1 MIDCTNRSLPGCCAI
16 RSDLVVGKGFL
27 IFTRSVYGKT
37 KKNKPGGV
45 FVLMDG
51 AENRML
57 LSDLAKGERQA
68 FDQLYH
74 RYWEALFRYIAN
86 VLKDEDDT
94 ADVLQDTFFKVWE
107 QRDRLQHVESV
118 KAYLFTMARNGAL
131 RFIAL
136 QQNHQRFLDS
146 LRDFL
151 KDGPYEGSAEESLAL
166 AELQVS
172 LDRQITRMPPRM
184 REVFLLSR
192 FENLSNREIAARMNI
207 SENTVK
213 KQINYALK
221 LIKLTIS
228 VLPSI
233 LMHFLP

>member
-1 MIDCTNRSLPGCCAI
+1 
-16 RSDLVVGKGFL
+16 
-27 IFTRSVYGKT
+27 
-37 KKNKPGGV
+37 
-45 FVLMDG
+45 MDG
-51 AENRML
+51 AEDRML
-57 LSDLAKGERQA
+57 IKDLIEGEKRA

-74 RYWEALFRYIAN
+74 RYWESLFRYIAS

-131 RFIAL
+131 RSIAL
-136 QQNHQRFLDS
+136 RQNHQRFLDS
-146 LRDFL
+146 LADFL
-151 KDGPYEGSAEESLAL
+151 KDVSYEGSAEDSLAL
-166 AELQVS
+166 AELQQS
-172 LDRQITRMPPRM
+172 LDRRINRMPPRM

-192 FENLSNREIAARMNI
+192 LENLSNREIAERMHI

-221 LIKLTIS
+221 FIRLTIKY
-228 VLPSI
+228 LPVI
-233 LMHFLP
+233 LFDFLSK